1 MERLQEA
8 AMNGSVKS
16 LLELLEKDPQILN
29 TPTAVR
35 FLSSSET
42 PLHVATLLGHSAF
55 ARELLSRKPE
65 LASELNSRGQTSL
78 HLAAAKGSA
87 EMVKDL
93 VAVNPDA
100 CLVRDRDGM
109 IPLHLGA
116 IKGRVGALTELI
128 RVTPETNRVFTRGGD
143 SAMHLC
149 VKHMRLESLKILVE
163 SVGGDEEWVN
173 LRDSQGN
180 TVLHLAV
187 SRKQLE
193 MINYL
198 LANTKVEVNAQNAN
212 GFTALDVLFLGHRDT
227 RDMAIKESLQKAGA
241 LRNTEASFLT
251 HTDQDTGQLTSSSE
265 RPLTLQKTSSKLP
278 VMKKQKQMDW
288 LGRKRSSLMVVASLI
303 ATIAFQAVIS
313 PPGGV
318 WQDDLLVDSE
328 GNPVEDPHKAG
339 KSIMADTYPD
349 QYGQFMIMNTIAFL
363 SSLSIILLLV
373 SGLPLKKR
381 RWMWVQMVTMWIAIT
396 SLSGTGFVGLI
407 YITPDEDRGTLYN
420 VTRVSVLIWLP
431 LMGLIFV
438 GNVVRMI
445 RWFLR
450 KRGYIKA
457 KPQDSPYVE
466 YEEDDEL

>member
-1 MERLQEA
+1 
-8 AMNGSVKS
+8 
-16 LLELLEKDPQILN
+16 
-29 TPTAVR
+29 
-35 FLSSSET
+35 
-42 PLHVATLLGHSAF
+42 
-55 ARELLSRKPE
+55 
-65 LASELNSRGQTSL
+65 
-78 HLAAAKGSA
+78 
-87 EMVKDL
+87 
-93 VAVNPDA
+93 
-100 CLVRDRDGM
+100 
-109 IPLHLGA
+109 
-116 IKGRVGALTELI
+116 
-128 RVTPETNRVFTRGGD
+128 
-143 SAMHLC
+143 
-149 VKHMRLESLKILVE
+149 
-163 SVGGDEEWVN
+163 
-173 LRDSQGN
+173 
-180 TVLHLAV
+180 
-187 SRKQLE
+187 

-212 GFTALDVLFLGHRDT
+212 GFTALEVLFLGHRDT

-251 HTDQDTGQLTSSSE
+251 HADQDMGQLTSSSE

-278 VMKKQKQMDW
+278 VMKKQKQIDW

-318 WQDDLLVDSE
+318 WQDDLIGDSVNRE
-328 GNPVEDPHKAG
+328 EDPHKAG

-407 YITPDEDRGTLYN
+407 YVTPDEDRGTLYN
-420 VTRVSVLIWLP
+420 VTRVSVLVWLP
-431 LMGLIFV
+431 LVGLIFV

-445 RWFLR
+445 KWFLR

-457 KPQDSPYVE
+457 KSQDSPYVE

>member
-1 MERLQEA
+1 
-8 AMNGSVKS
+8 
-16 LLELLEKDPQILN
+16 
-29 TPTAVR
+29 
-35 FLSSSET
+35 
-42 PLHVATLLGHSAF
+42 
-55 ARELLSRKPE
+55 
-65 LASELNSRGQTSL
+65 
-78 HLAAAKGSA
+78 
-87 EMVKDL
+87 
-93 VAVNPDA
+93 
-100 CLVRDRDGM
+100 
-109 IPLHLGA
+109 
-116 IKGRVGALTELI
+116 
-128 RVTPETNRVFTRGGD
+128 
-143 SAMHLC
+143 
-149 VKHMRLESLKILVE
+149 
-163 SVGGDEEWVN
+163 
-173 LRDSQGN
+173 
-180 TVLHLAV
+180 
-187 SRKQLE
+187 

-212 GFTALDVLFLGHRDT
+212 GFTALEFLFLGHRDT

-251 HTDQDTGQLTSSSE
+251 HADQDMGQLTSSSE

-278 VMKKQKQMDW
+278 VMKKQKQIDW

-318 WQDDLLVDSE
+318 WQDDLIGDSVNRE
-328 GNPVEDPHKAG
+328 EDPHKAG

-407 YITPDEDRGTLYN
+407 YVTPDEDRGTLYN
-420 VTRVSVLIWLP
+420 VTRVSVLVWLP
-431 LMGLIFV
+431 LVGLIFV

-445 RWFLR
+445 KWFLR

-457 KPQDSPYVE
+457 KSQDSPYVE